1 MLNAAMNDVTQILQE
16 IETGDQAAADELL
29 PLVYEELRKL
39 ASQRMSEERK
49 NHTLQAT
56 ALVHEAY
63 VRLVNVPN
71 PQEWNSR
78 GHFFAA
84 AAEAMRR
91 ILVEQARRKRGP
103 ASGGQHQHVEF
114 RESHL
119 VGNSDEF
126 DILSLNEAIDELAE
140 IDERAANLVKLRFF
154 AGLTRDEAAQ
164 SLGVSVSTV
173 DDDWAY
179 AKGWLRSVL
188 KA

>member
-1 MLNAAMNDVTQILQE
+1 MNCC
-16 IETGDQAAADELL
+16 
-29 PLVYEELRKL
+29 RWSMKNF
-39 ASQRMSEERK
+39 ASWPAQKMSEERK

-84 AAEAMRR
+84 AAEAIAADSCRAGTKETR
-91 ILVEQARRKRGP
+91 PPHP
-103 ASGGQHQHVEF
+103 AD
-114 RESHL
+114 
-119 VGNSDEF
+119 NSSTLNSVT
-126 DILSLNEAIDELAE
+126 LSLSLAQMNSTSCRSMRPSTAWLE
-140 IDERAANLVKLRFF
+140 IDERAAHLVKLRFF